1 MENWLDIL
9 SELEGISPLL
19 ARIPREIRLY
29 EVPTGYFNELTDR
42 VLERIRAEVPDTA
55 GLAGQADKQL
65 PFSVPGNYFETFAEK
80 MMSRIHAEEAD
91 SAARELEIL
100 SPLLS
105 GMDKKIPFHVPA
117 GYFADFPDSTADRIM
132 ERSSPFLDN
141 LKEKKSYEVPAGYFE
156 ELPEKIMRRIKEPRQ
171 QAKVIPIR
179 KSGSWLKYAVA
190 AAVAGA
196 IVTGG
201 ILVFNPRGA
210 NPPGETVNSALA
222 KVSDEEILN
231 YLDLH
236 NVPFTD
242 SVNVTAALGP
252 SENEAKDLLGDVS
265 DEELQQYMDGQVS
278 KNELMNN

>member
-29 EVPTGYFNELTDR
+29 EVPPGYFNELTDR

-80 MMSRIHAEEAD
+80 MMNRIHAEEAD

-105 GMDKKIPFHVPA
+105 GMDKKIPFLVPA
-117 GYFADFPDSTADRIM
+117 GYFEDFADSTADRIM
-132 ERSSPFLDN
+132 DRSSPFLDN

-222 KVSDEEILN
+222 KVSDDEILN

-242 SVNVTAALGP
+242 SVNVTAALDP

-265 DEELQQYMDGQVS
+265 DEALQQYLDGQVS